1 MCFQCVCLLVITALN
16 GLFHSL
22 SYSWFAPSSTST
34 RMLKLTINWWLLS
47 VKKALIRFML
57 SVTNNS
63 FFSHY
68 TKGIIARP
76 HLLHLHLNGIV
87 IHSVKK
93 RDAKIN
99 FGIFQSYQSQ
109 LIFVFFAY
117 RINRF
122 QPLCL
127 LPASRADQALGR
139 RCHGVSL
146 SLTGDQHKIRSD
158 Q

>member
-16 GLFHSL
+16 GLFHTL

-57 SVTNNS
+57 SVTNNF

-76 HLLHLHLNGIV
+76 HLLHLHLNGLFILL
-87 IHSVKK
+87 KK
-93 RDAKIN
+93 EM
-99 FGIFQSYQSQ
+99 
-109 LIFVFFAY
+109 
-117 RINRF
+117 
-122 QPLCL
+122 
-127 LPASRADQALGR
+127 R
-139 RCHGVSL
+139 R
-146 SLTGDQHKIRSD
+146 
-158 Q
+158 